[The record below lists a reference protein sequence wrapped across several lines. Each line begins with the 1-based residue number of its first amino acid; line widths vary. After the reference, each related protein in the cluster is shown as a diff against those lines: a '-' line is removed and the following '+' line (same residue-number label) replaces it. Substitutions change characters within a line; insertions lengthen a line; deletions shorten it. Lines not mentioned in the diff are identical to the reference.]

1 MDIIRKA
8 ETTLERNML
17 EDEHQMSSD
26 GSTQP
31 PLTYAAYLRVPQLL
45 SLQTLLSTPQAHD
58 EMLFIVVQ
66 QVQELWFKQLLHEL
80 RAVVNQ
86 LDSGELGEAV
96 RLLQRVNRI
105 LRTVSE
111 EVALLQT
118 MLPQEFQE
126 FRHVLVT
133 SSGFESEQFREL
145 ELASGLQDPTF
156 LKLMSKHLDL
166 ETFQAR
172 WPRNLYNTY
181 CDLLASVDPDPVRAI
196 VRVYTNGGQY
206 RQLFELSEALSE
218 YEVLFSQ
225 WRFQHIKVVERTI
238 GDRSPGTAGSSGAGY
253 LGRTLSYRF
262 FPELWEA
269 RNRMTA
275 QASEPG

>member
-1 MDIIRKA
+1 MDIIRNS
-8 ETTLERNML
+8 ETTQEREML
-17 EDEHQMSSD
+17 EDEHLTSSD
-26 GSTQP
+26 GSTQL
-31 PLTYAAYLRVPQLL
+31 PLTYAAYLRVPELL
-45 SLQTLLSTPQAHD
+45 SLQTLLSAPQAHD

-80 RAVVNQ
+80 RAVVAL
-86 LDSGELGEAV
+86 LDAGELGEAV

-105 LRTVSE
+105 LRAVSE
-111 EVALLQT
+111 EVGLLQT
-118 MLPQEFQE
+118 MLPQAFQE

-166 ETFQAR
+166 EAFKVR

-181 CDLLASVDPDPVRAI
+181 SDLLASVDPDPVRAI
-196 VRVYTNGGQY
+196 VRVYANSHRY
-206 RQLFELSEALSE
+206 PQLFELSEALSE

-269 RNRMTA
+269 RNQITA
-275 QASEPG
+275 GGSQQS